1 MTKMKYSGIQP
12 TGSLTRRT
20 FMQTSTAVLGGLFVP
35 VPSRPEAAPEVQVC
49 PKSQPVARKLSA
61 FRMGEL
67 TSFSWDVRLTL
78 ACLQGIV
85 NRSQPRLYFVHDY
98 FDELWLDWLRERGD
112 VDQVHWLDIGQVFEL
127 FLPEV
132 KVGFIT
138 DPAIPATINVATML
152 ASVHQGLVATPHTAG
167 QFNLPMG
174 HLPDSWNTGM
184 DLGFMNW
191 KKDIDAYRW
200 VYQKI
205 GDQLSRQAVAIL
217 DPQEVALR
225 DYLVE
230 FKIPILWISGPQDV
244 RKQTSASPEEEK
256 EFAREILMKWPSNIP
271 CFGWPGSGDE
281 PQGGIGEWEGVR
293 LASECGKFELCTGYD
308 GYSPTV
314 GNLSVH
320 SGTSAVV
327 HQTIPPVTLQ
337 RNKVYY
343 CFTRSDGDG
352 WNFQRHY
359 YRKLFDDP
367 QHGSVPIGWQM
378 NPAALDGQPDIVDY
392 FFKRGKA
399 GDCFVNALSGVGYI
413 HEDVY
418 AQNYPPEE
426 RERIWLDFIRL
437 SGIYRARLDTT
448 VMSTLAEMSPEQLS
462 LLAGIPGIKGIFA
475 NYGRTHVTTPEN
487 TDTVV
492 RGVPVFRSIN
502 HGPPSG
508 YNWTPS
514 ARREAEFFMINEIRR
529 WTPRE
534 RPAFLHVF
542 LANWLTHLE
551 MAENIAKGLGSE
563 YVAVRPDQL
572 VRLFQQR

>member
-1 MTKMKYSGIQP
+1 MKGLGIQP
-12 TGSLTRRT
+12 TGLLTRRT
-20 FMQTSTAVLGGLFVP
+20 FMQTSTAVLGGLFVA
-35 VPSRPEAAPEVQVC
+35 VPSRPEAAPEVRVC
-49 PKSQPVARKLSA
+49 PKSQPVARKLLA

-67 TSFSWDVRLTL
+67 TSFSSDVRLTL

-85 NRSQPRLYFVHDY
+85 NRSQPRLYLVHDY
-98 FDELWLDWLRERGD
+98 FDQLWLDWLRERGD
-112 VDQVHWLDIGQVFEL
+112 VDQVKWLDIGQVFDL

-200 VYQKI
+200 VYQKV

-230 FKIPILWISGPQDV
+230 FKIPILWIAGPQDV
-244 RKQTSASPEEEK
+244 RKQPSASPEEEK
-256 EFAREILMKWPSNIP
+256 EFAREILMKWPPNIP

-320 SGTSAVV
+320 SGTSAVA

-359 YRKLFDDP
+359 YRKLFDNP

-392 FFKRGKA
+392 FFKHAKP

-437 SGIYRARLDTT
+437 SGIYRARLDAT
-448 VMSTLAEMSPEQLS
+448 VMSTFAEMSPEQLS

-508 YNWTPS
+508 FNWTPS
-514 ARREAEFFMINEIRR
+514 ARREAEFFMINEIKR

-572 VRLFQQR
+572 VAVFQQR

>member
-1 MTKMKYSGIQP
+1 MARMKCSGIQP

-35 VPSRPEAAPEVQVC
+35 VPSRPEAAPEVRVC

-112 VDQVHWLDIGQVFEL
+112 VDQVHWLDVGQVFEL
-127 FLPEV
+127 FLSEV

-244 RKQTSASPEEEK
+244 RKQTSA
-256 EFAREILMKWPSNIP
+256 
-271 CFGWPGSGDE
+271 
-281 PQGGIGEWEGVR
+281 
-293 LASECGKFELCTGYD
+293 
-308 GYSPTV
+308 
-314 GNLSVH
+314 
-320 SGTSAVV
+320 
-327 HQTIPPVTLQ
+327 
-337 RNKVYY
+337 
-343 CFTRSDGDG
+343 
-352 WNFQRHY
+352 
-359 YRKLFDDP
+359 
-367 QHGSVPIGWQM
+367 
-378 NPAALDGQPDIVDY
+378 
-392 FFKRGKA
+392 
-399 GDCFVNALSGVGYI
+399 
-413 HEDVY
+413 
-418 AQNYPPEE
+418 
-426 RERIWLDFIRL
+426 
-437 SGIYRARLDTT
+437 
-448 VMSTLAEMSPEQLS
+448 
-462 LLAGIPGIKGIFA
+462 
-475 NYGRTHVTTPEN
+475 
-487 TDTVV
+487 
-492 RGVPVFRSIN
+492 
-502 HGPPSG
+502 
-508 YNWTPS
+508 
-514 ARREAEFFMINEIRR
+514 
-529 WTPRE
+529 
-534 RPAFLHVF
+534 
-542 LANWLTHLE
+542 
-551 MAENIAKGLGSE
+551 
-563 YVAVRPDQL
+563 
-572 VRLFQQR
+572 